1 MNFNILDR
9 YKFFTDSAKSDVS
22 GSSASELVGFDSK
35 KAQLLLEQDEGQPS
49 TSSTLAKTV
58 SLYHRSIPVTR
69 KRMERC
75 LTKSKTVRQVQ
86 MVRWKTPVTPLV
98 KVTRTYVSGRHQAAE
113 ADQIHR
119 LPLHARPPNGSVQP
133 QGLGLT
139 AYENLARIMDNDI
152 SVIMDA
158 VPSDDVAVTWKTVAT
173 SVKNKSMGDDIDFIE
188 NATDMTDYGL
198 VKDSNRS

>member
-1 MNFNILDR
+1 MPF
-9 YKFFTDSAKSDVS
+9 YFTDSTKSDVT
-22 GSSASELVGFDSK
+22 GSSASELVVGIDSK
-35 KAQLLLEQDEGQPS
+35 KAQLLHEQDEGRPS
-49 TSSTLAKTV
+49 TSTLAKT
-58 SLYHRSIPVTR
+58 SLYHCSIPVTR

-173 SVKNKSMGDDIDFIE
+173 SVKNKSMDDDIDFIE
-188 NATDMTDYGL
+188 SATDVTDYGL